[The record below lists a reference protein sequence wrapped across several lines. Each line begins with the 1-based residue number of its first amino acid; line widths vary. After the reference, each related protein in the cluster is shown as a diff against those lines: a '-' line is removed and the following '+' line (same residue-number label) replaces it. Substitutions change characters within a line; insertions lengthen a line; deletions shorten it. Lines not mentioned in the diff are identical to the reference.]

1 MRSEIW
7 RRSVIAIRDFW
18 IVFTTG
24 CLTLLEDSFDI
35 SFSFVFRVYSKH
47 FFTRLG
53 SGKCFRSTLEGNWMI
68 FLLSL
73 KCPQNSSDTAG
84 IFFFNH
90 CEEQRYALN
99 LTIIDFCVNFKNY
112 DQIMFSTLFFIS

>member
-7 RRSVIAIRDFW
+7 RRSVIAISDFW

-24 CLTLLEDSFDI
+24 CLTLFEDSFDI

-47 FFTRLG
+47 FCTRPG
-53 SGKCFRSTLEGNWMI
+53 SGKCFRSTLILEGNWML

-73 KCPQNSSDTAG
+73 LCPQNSSDTAG
-84 IFFFNH
+84 IFFFSH
-90 CEEQRYALN
+90 REEQRYALN

-112 DQIMFSTLFFIS
+112 VKFI